1 MSRFPK
7 DLLERAF
14 WTGAEA
20 AVALVT
26 VNQLDLDNWLIV
38 PIGIALAALKALIA
52 RRVGKTDSAST
63 IPSI

>member
-20 AVALVT
+20 AGALIT
-26 VNQLDLDNWLIV
+26 VDQLDLDDWLIIPV
-38 PIGIALAALKALIA
+38 GVALAALKALIA